1 MTAFNIV
8 NMTSGEE
15 LGRYFAGDATEALD
29 AMARYAGFRDY
40 AQACEA
46 LPAIRSELA
55 VTEL

>member
-15 LGRYFAGDATEALD
+15 LGRYFADTASEALD
-29 AMARYAGFRDY
+29 ALARYAGFTDY
-40 AQACEA
+40 AQACER
-46 LPAIRSELA
+46 LPTIHSELA

>member
-15 LGRYFAGDATEALD
+15 LGRYYACNASDALD
-29 AMARYAGFRDY
+29 AMARYAGFSDFTH
-40 AQACEA
+40 ACESV
-46 LPAIRSELA
+46 PAIRSELS